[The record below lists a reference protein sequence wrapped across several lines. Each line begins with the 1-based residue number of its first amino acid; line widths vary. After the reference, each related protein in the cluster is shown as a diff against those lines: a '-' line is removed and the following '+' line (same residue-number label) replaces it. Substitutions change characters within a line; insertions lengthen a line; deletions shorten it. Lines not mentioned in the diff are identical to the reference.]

1 MITELLEKMIK
12 LYEDPDVESNP
23 EGDAKISNI
32 ISLCLMNLS
41 LVVLNPEKLYVIYL
55 VLEDLSY
62 DEEDDED
69 EEDEDDDEDSEVTLQ

>member
-1 MITELLEKMIK
+1 
-12 LYEDPDVESNP
+12 
-23 EGDAKISNI
+23 
-32 ISLCLMNLS
+32 MNLS